1 MRRLAASAVRRRAM
15 SSEADVVDSVR
26 VGRATVPLR
35 PGGSFVP
42 EGYVESLPPRLLP
55 TLEFLAMKDA
65 LAQDALL
72 VCAPAERARA
82 RHAAFAY
89 AELIRA
95 EAFYVGVSA
104 DTTEADLRQ
113 RRELVGGGS
122 ATWSDGAPVR
132 AALRGGVLILDGLE
146 RAERNVLPTLNN
158 LLENREMAL
167 DDGRFLVPA
176 ARFDAFRG
184 MLGATSSKLEAVHPN
199 FRVVALAAPS
209 PPFDGRPLDPPLRSR
224 LQAGLVPGFDI
235 AELASTDRTL
245 TTAVAAVLELEK
257 QAAARAG
264 EKRSFFGFSGT
275 ALNRVLARG
284 AAAPGDALGTL
295 RACYPPLA
303 GADLLGA
310 SAPARDAIADA
321 ARDACGPSPRAGDV
335 GGLDGALWLSP
346 TQKAALGA
354 ARRALDAGERV
365 LLVGPRGGGK
375 TALAR
380 KLLEGRPRAWT
391 VGCHRDLGARDLLQ
405 KRDTDGATG
414 RSVWRDSP
422 LAAAMRSGGVCVLDG
437 AHRLPKGALPA
448 ALGRA
453 LHEGVVDLP
462 DGTRLRAA
470 PGFAV
475 VAVAEP
481 GRWLDAEVAAAFS
494 TFALPEWTGAEAS
507 EAAAALLGRS
517 HGGLAEV
524 YDMSREGEEATRL
537 TTRTL
542 LRVAKQVGGGADV
555 ATAVRDGLMA
565 RFLPRRLGEA
575 VDGWLGDAGEGDH
588 DDARRWSVVATD
600 GRVAA
605 SVDGEEVAA
614 VDKRGP
620 RSAPELVPA
629 VRGYVATA
637 AAERAVAA
645 FLRLEAVGERAILCI
660 GNQGVGKNV
669 AVDRYLEL
677 ANVEREYAQLHRDST
692 VASLTA
698 TPVLEG
704 GALRYVDAPLVR
716 AAVEGRACVLDEAD
730 KAPTEVTVLLK
741 ALVAD
746 GELALPDGRVLTTRP
761 FDDAADGRDFVAVH
775 DDFRLVVLANRP
787 GYPFHGNALFRE
799 CGDAFAPVVVENP
812 DIASEEELLAALAP
826 SRPAEERRRLAAA
839 FAELRARHELGAL
852 AYPFSMRE
860 CASVARHL
868 ETFGGDDPDAF
879 PAALANVL
887 AHDAFAP
894 QRDAVAEVFEAHGF
908 EGAKAAIA
916 QLFGDAGVG
925 DAGGRL
931 LEKIDVEYL
940 RRSGEAGGASTPRT
954 GLKAPKVGKV
964 DETGAPHVG
973 GNTWAGGSGG
983 SDTAGL
989 GGRGGPFRL
998 WDGNA
1003 VHQVSEEAKA
1013 EVSDEARAAAKKIAR
1028 KAHLERL
1035 EEIERM
1041 SERDWDLYKD
1051 MLDRI
1056 APHVDALQRA
1066 LDSAK
1071 DRERER
1077 TWLKRRSDGELD
1089 DDRLVDGVAGDRL
1102 VFKKRGPPDG
1112 DGGDDRPRED
1122 GARRKRR
1129 LLFLMDVS
1137 GSMYRFQMMDG
1148 RLSRM
1153 LEAAMLLME
1162 ALAGL
1167 DDKYEYAIRGH
1178 SGEANAVSFVEWS
1191 DPPPDRGS
1199 RLKVLQ
1205 RMVAHSQFCDS
1216 GDMTVEATRRACADV
1231 KARADDEDGAADDD
1245 DDADWARKRGKH
1257 LVVALS
1263 DANFRRYGMDPLWWA
1278 DALTDDE
1285 DRVAM
1290 HAVMVGSIGDEAA
1303 AIAGALP
1310 RGHGHICFDADDLPV
1325 VFKRILQHARV
1336 IDDDM
1341 DQ

>member
-1 MRRLAASAVRRRAM
+1 
-15 SSEADVVDSVR
+15 
-26 VGRATVPLR
+26 
-35 PGGSFVP
+35 
-42 EGYVESLPPRLLP
+42 
-55 TLEFLAMKDA
+55 
-65 LAQDALL
+65 
-72 VCAPAERARA
+72 
-82 RHAAFAY
+82 
-89 AELIRA
+89 
-95 EAFYVGVSA
+95 
-104 DTTEADLRQ
+104 
-113 RRELVGGGS
+113 
-122 ATWSDGAPVR
+122 
-132 AALRGGVLILDGLE
+132 
-146 RAERNVLPTLNN
+146 
-158 LLENREMAL
+158 
-167 DDGRFLVPA
+167 
-176 ARFDAFRG
+176 
-184 MLGATSSKLEAVHPN
+184 
-199 FRVVALAAPS
+199 
-209 PPFDGRPLDPPLRSR
+209 
-224 LQAGLVPGFDI
+224 
-235 AELASTDRTL
+235 
-245 TTAVAAVLELEK
+245 
-257 QAAARAG
+257 
-264 EKRSFFGFSGT
+264 
-275 ALNRVLARG
+275 
-284 AAAPGDALGTL
+284 
-295 RACYPPLA
+295 
-303 GADLLGA
+303 
-310 SAPARDAIADA
+310 
-321 ARDACGPSPRAGDV
+321 
-335 GGLDGALWLSP
+335 
-346 TQKAALGA
+346 
-354 ARRALDAGERV
+354 
-365 LLVGPRGGGK
+365 
-375 TALAR
+375 
-380 KLLEGRPRAWT
+380 
-391 VGCHRDLGARDLLQ
+391 
-405 KRDTDGATG
+405 
-414 RSVWRDSP
+414 
-422 LAAAMRSGGVCVLDG
+422 MRSGGVCVLDG

-494 TFALPEWTGAEAS
+494 TFALPEWSGAEAS
-507 EAAAALLGRS
+507 EAAAALLGSS
-517 HGGLAEV
+517 HGGLAAV
-524 YDMSREGEEATRL
+524 YDASREGEEATRL

-542 LRVAKQVGGGADV
+542 LRVAKQVGGGADL

-575 VDGWLGDAGEGDH
+575 VDGWLGDAGEGEH
-588 DDARRWSVVATD
+588 DDARRWSVVAD
-600 GRVAA
+600 DDRVAA

-614 VDKRGP
+614 VAARGP

-637 AAERAVAA
+637 AAERAVAT

-925 DAGGRL
+925 DVGGRL

-940 RRSGEAGGASTPRT
+940 RKSGEAGGASTPRT
-954 GLKAPKVGKV
+954 GLKAPK
-964 DETGAPHVG
+964 
-973 GNTWAGGSGG
+973 
-983 SDTAGL
+983 
-989 GGRGGPFRL
+989 
-998 WDGNA
+998 
-1003 VHQVSEEAKA
+1003 VSEEAKA

-1035 EEIERM
+1035 EEIEHM

-1205 RMVAHSQFCDS
+1205 RMVAHAQFCDS

-1336 IDDDM
+1336 IDDDL